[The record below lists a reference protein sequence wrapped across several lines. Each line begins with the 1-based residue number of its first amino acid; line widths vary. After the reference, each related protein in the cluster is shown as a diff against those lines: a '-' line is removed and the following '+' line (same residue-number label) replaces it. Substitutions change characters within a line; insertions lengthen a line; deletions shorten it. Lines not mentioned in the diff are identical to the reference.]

1 MFWESKHQA
10 KTMTTQ
16 HTCAHPWAVQTQR
29 ARIRAERAEGE
40 KEPTPKTRLH
50 LFLPCDPVLAR
61 FKPPCASEGG
71 FPGARAKLKIILKL
85 AFVSDCLFPC
95 STPLLLH
102 PLHTS
107 HISYTLMPCQYG
119 VFPPSSSKKQCPGAP
134 DAPFPYRCRA
144 VSLTPP
150 PSDPLAKSPQPRWG
164 KRQDGEILSEHTDP
178 TATSS
183 KAGPNRG
190 G

>member
-1 MFWESKHQA
+1 
-10 KTMTTQ
+10 MTTQ

-95 STPLLLH
+95 PPPPPPLFHPFTHLTFLTPSCHANMESFPLLQETVSR
-102 PLHTS
+102 P
-107 HISYTLMPCQYG
+107 
-119 VFPPSSSKKQCPGAP
+119 P

-150 PSDPLAKSPQPRWG
+150 PSDPLAKSPQPKWG
-164 KRQDGEILSEHTDP
+164 KKTRWRDIVRAHR
-178 TATSS
+178 
-183 KAGPNRG
+183 PNSNKQQSRAQ
-190 G
+190 